1 MYSYG
6 PNLGCVLK
14 LGYRRPLDDSD
25 YLGDITWEVNS
36 NDEEV
41 IAAFEAKNS
50 RDSKNLKKNN
60 LTFKSKENRNAPEGY
75 PSNPVIKRRTKRLGL
90 SMMYIYY
97 CNSSFFQCSVS
108 NNISSNVEER
118 K

>member
-14 LGYRRPLDDSD
+14 LGYRRPLDGSD

-41 IAAFEAKNS
+41 IAAFDSKNS
-50 RDSKNLKKNN
+50 RETKIVKKGKQA
-60 LTFKSKENRNAPEGY
+60 TFSKENRNASEGH
-75 PSNPVIKRRTKRLGL
+75 PSNPVIKRRTKR
-90 SMMYIYY
+90 
-97 CNSSFFQCSVS
+97 
-108 NNISSNVEER
+108 
-118 K
+118 

>member
-36 NDEEV
+36 NDDE
-41 IAAFEAKNS
+41 ICAAFDKDNDKIKSCKAK
-50 RDSKNLKKNN
+50 SKK
-60 LTFKSKENRNAPEGY
+60 TKENRKTDQETNTTL
-75 PSNPVIKRRTKRLGL
+75 KRRTKRFE
-90 SMMYIYY
+90 I
-97 CNSSFFQCSVS
+97 
-108 NNISSNVEER
+108 
-118 K
+118 

>member
-36 NDEEV
+36 NDEE
-41 IAAFEAKNS
+41 ICAAFDKENDKIKS
-50 RDSKNLKKNN
+50 SKSKSKNRKTDQETNTTL
-60 LTFKSKENRNAPEGY
+60 
-75 PSNPVIKRRTKRLGL
+75 KRRTKR
-90 SMMYIYY
+90 
-97 CNSSFFQCSVS
+97 FD
-108 NNISSNVEER
+108 
-118 K
+118 

>member
-36 NDEEV
+36 NDEE
-41 IAAFEAKNS
+41 ICAAFDKENDKIKS
-50 RDSKNLKKNN
+50 SKSKSKNIK
-60 LTFKSKENRNAPEGY
+60 TKENRKSEQETNTTL
-75 PSNPVIKRRTKRLGL
+75 KRRTKRFDIKHE
-90 SMMYIYY
+90 MI
-97 CNSSFFQCSVS
+97 
-108 NNISSNVEER
+108 
-118 K
+118 